1 MDVEHSQKTLN
12 LVVEHADTA
21 ELRDRVKR
29 AVKEMT
35 EKTIEWSVAV
45 SDLVMAQDLESA
57 RSVA

>member
-1 MDVEHSQKTLN
+1 
-12 LVVEHADTA
+12 
-21 ELRDRVKR
+21 VKR